1 MIFWLSII
9 IFAVGVVILIANR
22 IGESLSYEYEY
33 SNVSA
38 TVLVLG
44 VAVAFIG
51 AVYLLIAG
59 LLLAISQ
66 TTVTATRQA
75 NAEKYKALTYKLE
88 SEACRDQFGL
98 LNKEIVDEVQ
108 RFGND

>member
-51 AVYLLIAG
+51 AVYLLIA
-59 LLLAISQ
+59 
-66 TTVTATRQA
+66 
-75 NAEKYKALTYKLE
+75 
-88 SEACRDQFGL
+88 CF
-98 LNKEIVDEVQ
+98 
-108 RFGND
+108 